1 MNYRV
6 VWRKRVSERLSVY
19 QFLARERGRDP
30 HALPRAIEEINL
42 KLSDDP
48 SGLGESRS
56 GEERVLVV
64 FPLSVFYEVFEE
76 AQVVMIY
83 AAVHYPQMRA

>member
-6 VWRKRVSERLSVY
+6 VWRKRVSERLSVS

-30 HALPRAIEEINL
+30 HALPRAIEEIDL

-48 SGLGESRS
+48 RDWASRA

-64 FPLSVFYEVFEE
+64 FPLSVFYEVFEG